1 MIDKLRSQNGESS
14 LHMGIVCVVGIFLIA
29 IGLST
34 FHIFTVCS
42 YARTKVDEAV
52 LSVAAYNIPEF
63 YGGAR
68 EMSGQARHALG
79 SGQFDSDVFSGDV
92 IDQLGRS
99 IGGEIA
105 GNTITKS
112 SWKIE
117 DLHTAYNNSEGGNLN
132 FTTHLTVKVPFK
144 VGNLPPIVIEKRMEV
159 SSSYAPR
166 F

>member
-1 MIDKLRSQNGESS
+1 MIKALRDQRGESS
-14 LHMGIVCVVGIFLIA
+14 LHMGITCIIGVLLIA
-29 IGLST
+29 LGLSA
-34 FHIFTVCS
+34 FHVFSVCS
-42 YARTKVDEAV
+42 YTRTKVDEAV
-52 LSVAAYNIPEF
+52 LAVAAYNVPEF

-68 EMSGQARHALG
+68 ELSGQARHALG
-79 SGQFDSDVFSGDV
+79 GGQFHSDIFSDDV

-99 IGGEIA
+99 IGGEVS

-112 SWKIE
+112 SWRIE
-117 DLHTAYNNSEGGNLN
+117 ELHTVYNNSEGGNLN